1 MAETAGREHESNF
14 LNCQPTS
21 WLASMRC
28 TGELHIVPMCPA
40 LSCMPSGRRF
50 SCLRSPS
57 CAGDGL
63 RGLVASSLH
72 PACLEA
78 LELELQQGLIVER
91 DAGAGGSAHVR
102 DAR

>member
-1 MAETAGREHESNF
+1 MA
-14 LNCQPTS
+14 
-21 WLASMRC
+21 
-28 TGELHIVPMCPA
+28 
-40 LSCMPSGRRF
+40 
-50 SCLRSPS
+50 
-57 CAGDGL
+57 
-63 RGLVASSLH
+63 ASSLH